1 MHRSHHLIF
10 HCFYCHEL
18 FMFYLVVNAM
28 APTTTKL
35 IQVQQNDEED
45 TKEYEETTIG
55 FSEALGQFDSC
66 IDTLGDEANFKNVKF
81 VQDGINRFCG
91 TAGVIAKL
99 ALENQCQK

>member
-1 MHRSHHLIF
+1 
-10 HCFYCHEL
+10 
-18 FMFYLVVNAM
+18 M

-35 IQVQQNDEED
+35 IQVDNNNNSNNNTNNTTTNEN
-45 TKEYEETTIG
+45 TKEYEEITIG

-66 IDTLGDEANFKNVKF
+66 IDTLGDEANFRNVKF

-91 TAGVIAKL
+91 NVGVIAKL